1 MQSDL
6 VTNCRALGLT
16 LATAESLTA
25 GLVSSTLAEIP
36 GASAVLR
43 GGAVTYATDTKHS
56 VLGVDAAILD
66 HVVSEQVVRQMA
78 MSVCALFSA
87 DLGLATTGVAGPEP
101 LDDQPAGTVWI
112 AVHDARR
119 NEGMTRLLVLSGDRG
134 YVRRASAMAVIAL
147 TLEYLAQMPRI
158 GRE

>member
-1 MQSDL
+1 MQAEL
-6 VTNCRALGLT
+6 IATCRALGLT
-16 LATAESLTA
+16 VATAESLTA
-25 GLVSSTLAEIP
+25 GLVSSTLAEVP

-56 VLGVDAAILD
+56 VLGLD
-66 HVVSEQVVRQMA
+66 PALLEHVVSEQVVYAMA
-78 MSVCALFSA
+78 KAACALFGA

-112 AVHDARR
+112 AVYDARS
-119 NEGMTRLLVLSGDRG
+119 NTSMTRLLALSGDRG
-134 YVRRASAMAVIAL
+134 NVRQDSALAVIAL
-147 TLEYLAQMPRI
+147 ALEYLSQMPRI